1 MKKMFSM
8 VMSLIM
14 LIGIVS
20 IMPAAAYADTAREL
34 PIIDPGFESTS
45 DGAGLIANG
54 WQSWP
59 GNNAINNGNVSI
71 EKNSDNPVNVYNGC
85 HSLKVTSPSG
95 TNGSVSAY
103 YTLRNLKPN
112 TSYTV
117 GAWTKSS
124 GWEHASL
131 IVKDYDDGQNAGSQT
146 EKKIVN
152 TEFTYKTVEF
162 TTGENNT
169 TANILCQA
177 NWEGWTGWFDD
188 FSVAE
193 TSTLKTKNLIKNP
206 GFEWGDEG
214 SWQKR
219 SAKEGVV
226 IKRNAEKNI
235 YSHSGEYCLKY
246 GVGNVPYEQD
256 ITGLKPNTMYTL
268 SFWVKADTTEFGAG
282 VKNFATDENNKD
294 ISLSASTTN
303 TNEYEKKTINFKTG
317 ANKTSAVVYVY
328 SWDQTGWAD
337 DFELYETTYL
347 NKVTLT
353 DNAGEEKSVPTEG
366 TNKITA
372 TVANPGSAELKARVI
387 AAYYNSNNVLEQVT
401 ASEEI
406 TVAEG
411 GEPMS
416 ADLTLENLPNDAAQG
431 KIRVFLFDGFDS
443 LKPLDNSVVFGTQ
456 N

>member
-146 EKKIVN
+146 EKK
-152 TEFTYKTVEF
+152 
-162 TTGENNT
+162 
-169 TANILCQA
+169 
-177 NWEGWTGWFDD
+177 
-188 FSVAE
+188 
-193 TSTLKTKNLIKNP
+193 
-206 GFEWGDEG
+206 
-214 SWQKR
+214 
-219 SAKEGVV
+219 
-226 IKRNAEKNI
+226 
-235 YSHSGEYCLKY
+235 
-246 GVGNVPYEQD
+246 
-256 ITGLKPNTMYTL
+256 
-268 SFWVKADTTEFGAG
+268 
-282 VKNFATDENNKD
+282 
-294 ISLSASTTN
+294 
-303 TNEYEKKTINFKTG
+303 
-317 ANKTSAVVYVY
+317 
-328 SWDQTGWAD
+328 
-337 DFELYETTYL
+337 
-347 NKVTLT
+347 
-353 DNAGEEKSVPTEG
+353 
-366 TNKITA
+366 
-372 TVANPGSAELKARVI
+372 
-387 AAYYNSNNVLEQVT
+387 
-401 ASEEI
+401 
-406 TVAEG
+406 
-411 GEPMS
+411 
-416 ADLTLENLPNDAAQG
+416 
-431 KIRVFLFDGFDS
+431 
-443 LKPLDNSVVFGTQ
+443 
-456 N
+456 